1 MFDHVIRELQGLQ
14 GSVQIPVDFEI
25 DDRGYLDRQCP
36 SAECGDHFKILY
48 EDWATIVSDDVV
60 YCPRCRH
67 EEVATEWNTPE
78 QHEHIRRAALN
89 YTRRRIGDAL
99 QRGARRV
106 NSRQNRSN
114 FISMRMSYRPGPVFA
129 LLPPSAAEVMT
140 QEFQCGD
147 CGCRYTSIGTA
158 FFCPA
163 CGRTSI
169 LESFANAMET
179 VTNTMATLPTVQR
192 TIEPDLG
199 QDAAT
204 DIGCHIRENALVKV
218 VSSFQKYAEECFA
231 QLDNAGNFPERR
243 NLFQNI
249 RRSDAT
255 WRAATGIGYAD
266 MLTDDEYRRLIIYFE
281 QRHVLEHQDG
291 IVDQEYI
298 GRANDSR
305 FAAGQRLVVTEG
317 YVLDLV
323 SIIEKLAQEI
333 APPTKL

>member
-1 MFDHVIRELQGLQ
+1 MFDHVIRELRGLQ
-14 GSVQIPVDFEI
+14 GTVQIPVNFEI
-25 DDRGYLDRQCP
+25 DDNGYLDRQCP
-36 SAECGDHFKILY
+36 SAECGGHFKILY
-48 EDWATIVSDDVV
+48 EDWVAIVSDEVV

-67 EEVATEWNTPE
+67 EEVAMEWNTPE
-78 QHEHIRRAALN
+78 QLEHIRGTALN

-99 QRGARRV
+99 RRGARQV
-106 NSRQNRSN
+106 NSRQTRSN

-140 QEFQCGD
+140 QEFQCGG
-147 CGCRYTSIGTA
+147 CGCRYTSIGAA

-179 VTNTMATLPTVQR
+179 VKNTMASLPTVQR
-192 TIEPDLG
+192 AIEADLG

-204 DIGCHIRENALVKV
+204 DIGRHIRENALVKV
-218 VSSFQKYAEECFA
+218 VSSFQKYAEECFT
-231 QLDNAGNFPERR
+231 QLDNAENFQERR

-255 WRAATGIGYAD
+255 WRSATSIGYAD
-266 MLTDDEYRRLIIYFE
+266 MLADDEYLRLIIYFE

-298 GRANDSR
+298 GRASDSR
-305 FAAGQRLVVTEG
+305 FADGQRLVVTEDH
-317 YVLDLV
+317 VLDLV
-323 SIIEKLAQEI
+323 SIIEKLAREI
-333 APPTKL
+333 SPSIKL